1 MTWRDNL
8 RSGSFK
14 GIPFKVQDSDREG
27 SRRLVIN
34 KYPFRDIPFTEDLG
48 RNEKKWSI
56 SGYIVGPDY
65 MQDRDALIDAVE
77 NGGTGSLIHP
87 YYGTVNAIAGEWR
100 FKESQTEGGY
110 VSFSIGFVEPG
121 ENIFPDGAPLPSALV
136 SLEADALIDVVR
148 TDFINNI
155 QVDAVAEWV
164 RDSYSGGLTQASD
177 IFNDI
182 QNLGG
187 INSQGTTALINQA
200 ADWVANVADLKIP
213 SLSLI
218 GDIQATADKLITTF
232 KGLRDLAPS
241 ANDSGANLDQF
252 STYAIDRS
260 PSITAQATVSNSNS
274 AVTETFIKT
283 VALANEAKA
292 ATEQEFTS
300 YTEAITARK
309 VLLDKIDVL
318 AGETTNDTVYEQF
331 RAVRQTVAIAI
342 PADEVSLPRITII
355 KTKQDTPSLVLAYDV
370 YGDVSKEA
378 DIIAR
383 NNVRNPCFIPG
394 GEVTVLE
401 YE

>member
-1 MTWRDNL
+1 MAWRDEL
-8 RSGSFK
+8 RQASFK
-14 GIPFKVQDSDREG
+14 GVSFKVQDSDREG

-65 MQDRDALIDAVE
+65 MQDRNALLDAVE
-77 NGGTGSLIHP
+77 NSGAGILIHP
-87 YYGTVNAIAGEWR
+87 YYGTINAIAGEWR
-100 FKESQTEGGY
+100 FQESQTEGGY

-121 ENIFPDGAPLPSALV
+121 ENIFPDGAPLPAAMV
-136 SLEADALIDVVR
+136 ALEADALIDAVR
-148 TDFINNI
+148 TDYINNI
-155 QVDAVAEWV
+155 QVNAVAEWV
-164 RDSYSGGLTQASD
+164 RDSYSGGLTQASEVFD
-177 IFNDI
+177 NI

-187 INSQGTTALINQA
+187 INSQGTVALINQA

-218 GDIQATADKLITTF
+218 SDIEATADKLITTF

-241 ANDSGANLDQF
+241 ANDSGANLSQF
-252 STYAIDRS
+252 TAYTLDRS
-260 PSITAQATVSNSNS
+260 PSNTAQAKVSNAN
-274 AVTETFIKT
+274 AGVTETFIKS
-283 VALANEAKA
+283 VALANEAKT
-292 ATEQEFTS
+292 ATEQKFTS
-300 YTEAITARK
+300 YGEAITARK
-309 VLLDKIDVL
+309 VLLEKIDVL
-318 AGETTNDTVYEQF
+318 AGETKNDTVYEQF

-342 PADEVSLPRITII
+342 PADEASLPRITTI

-383 NNVRNPCFIPG
+383 NNVRNPCFVPG
-394 GEVTVLE
+394 GDVTVLE

>member
-8 RSGSFK
+8 REGSFK
-14 GIPFKVQDSDREG
+14 GVSFKVQDSDREG

-34 KYPFRDIPFTEDLG
+34 KYPFRDVPFTEDLG

-65 MQDRDALIDAVE
+65 MDGRDALLDAVE
-77 NGGTGSLIHP
+77 NGGAGTLIHP
-87 YYGTVNAIAGEWR
+87 YYGTINAIAGEWR
-100 FKESQTEGGY
+100 FRESQTEGGY

-121 ENIFPDGAPLPSALV
+121 ENIFPDGAPVPSALV
-136 SLEADALIDVVR
+136 ELEADALISAVR

-155 QVDAVAEWV
+155 QLDSVAEWV
-164 RDSYSGGLTQASD
+164 RDSYSSGLTQASNV
-177 IFNDI
+177 FENI

-187 INSQGTTALINQA
+187 INAQGTVALVNQA
-200 ADWVANVADLKIP
+200 ADWVANVADLKVP

-218 GDIQATADKLITTF
+218 GDITATADKLITTF

-241 ANDSGANLDQF
+241 ASDSVANLDQF
-252 STYAIDRS
+252 ASYTLDRS
-260 PSITAQATVSNSNS
+260 PSNTAQATVSNSN
-274 AVTETFIKT
+274 ALVTETFIKS

-300 YTEAITARK
+300 YGEAIATRK
-309 VLLDKIDVL
+309 ALLEKIDTL
-318 AGETTNDTVYEQF
+318 AGETKNDTVYDQY
-331 RAVRQTVAIAI
+331 RAVRQTVALAI
-342 PADEVSLPRITII
+342 PADEVSLPRITTI
-355 KTKQDTPSLVLAYDV
+355 KTKQDTPSLVIAYDV
-370 YGDVSKEA
+370 YGDVSNEA

-383 NNVRNPCFIPG
+383 NNVRNPSFVPG
-394 GEVTVLE
+394 GDVTVLD

>member
-8 RSGSFK
+8 REGSFK
-14 GIPFKVQDSDREG
+14 GVGFKVQDSDREG

-56 SGYIVGPDY
+56 SGYIVGPNY
-65 MQDRDALIDAVE
+65 MDDRDALIDAVE
-77 NGGTGSLIHP
+77 NGGAGTLIHP
-87 YYGTVNAIAGEWR
+87 YYGTIDAIAGEWR

-121 ENIFPDGAPLPSALV
+121 VNIFPDGAPLPAALV
-136 SLEADALIDVVR
+136 ALEADGLISAVR

-155 QVDAVAEWV
+155 EITNVAEWV
-164 RDSYSGGLTQASD
+164 RDSYASGLTQASE
-177 IFNDI
+177 IFENI
-182 QNLGG
+182 QTLGG
-187 INSQGTTALINQA
+187 INSQGTVALVNQA
-200 ADWVANVADLKIP
+200 ADWVANIADLKNP
-213 SLSLI
+213 ALSLI
-218 GDIQATADKLITTF
+218 ADITATADKLITTF

-241 ANDSGANLDQF
+241 ANDSGANLAQF
-252 STYAIDRS
+252 STYSRDLS
-260 PSITAQATVSNSNS
+260 PSNTAQARVSNSNA
-274 AVTETFIKT
+274 AVTETFIKS

-300 YTEAITARK
+300 YSEAITARM
-309 VLLDKIDVL
+309 VLLNKIDVL
-318 AGETTNDTVYEQF
+318 AQNTTNDDVYEQL
-331 RAVRQTVAIAI
+331 RAVRQTVALAI
-342 PADEVSLPRITII
+342 PADEVSLPRITTI

-383 NNVRNPCFIPG
+383 NQVRNPCFVPG
-394 GEVTVLE
+394 GEVTVLD